1 MAGAATAAGSDVAGP
16 CGTSLAG
23 AVHWGVSLDAS
34 SVGGG
39 GGGGLGLGMGNSGGG
54 GGGTTGNGLGGSAI
68 KAMLT
73 ICARFCPS
81 GTMRACEVSHSN
93 AT

>member
-1 MAGAATAAGSDVAGP
+1 MAGAATAAGSVVAGP

-39 GGGGLGLGMGNSGGG
+39 GGGLSLGMGNSGGG
-54 GGGTTGNGLGGSAI
+54 GGGTTGRGLGGSAI

-73 ICARFCPS
+73 ICA
-81 GTMRACEVSHSN
+81 
-93 AT
+93 

>member
-73 ICARFCPS
+73 TCA
-81 GTMRACEVSHSN
+81 
-93 AT
+93 

>member
-1 MAGAATAAGSDVAGP
+1 MAGAATAAGSVVAGP
-16 CGTSLAG
+16 SGTSLAG
-23 AVHWGVSLDAS
+23 AVHWGASLDAS

-39 GGGGLGLGMGNSGGG
+39 GGSGLGLGMGSSGGG
-54 GGGTTGNGLGGSAI
+54 GGNTGRGLGGSAI

-81 GTMRACEVSHSN
+81 GTMRACEVSHSS